1 MIGFKCKNVKLHC
14 LWLVLA
20 AALSACTR
28 PVVLPEQT
36 TEPVAEPAPALPD
49 VAEQTPL
56 PAGKPEQ
63 LTAPLLY
70 GVLLGEIAG
79 QRGRMDVSAASY
91 LQAAKQSDDPRIAAR
106 ALKISV
112 YAKQPKMALQ
122 AARRWVELAPDSA
135 EARQML
141 AVLALRENQQQEAIE
156 QFEYLVQHSEV
167 GNGSPYQTMLALL
180 AREPD
185 RERALKVMDQLAALR
200 PDDPEAHFAYAR
212 LAVHA
217 ENWPLAEREIAR
229 SLELHPDW
237 AQALILQAQ
246 VSVKQDRGDVAR
258 TQMETALQRNPDD
271 LELQMA
277 YARLLV
283 DLEDFDAARKQY
295 RQLLKKQPDNAQ
307 VAYSLALLTLESG
320 DLKESARLFKKLV
333 KLDFQV
339 QQAYYYL
346 GAIAEEQKQPKRAM
360 RWYRKVD
367 KGDHWIEVQIRMARL
382 EAQDNDVDAARE
394 RLRRL
399 RLAQPAQT
407 QRLFLVEGEILAS
420 IDWNDEAFRL
430 YSEYLETRPDD
441 LEILYARSLIATQLD
456 RLDQAEAD
464 LRAVLKQE
472 PDNARALNALGYTLA
487 DRTDR
492 YEEALGY
499 IQKAYAQTPEDP
511 AVIDSMGWVLYR
523 LGRLQ
528 EARDHLQKAYAIT
541 GDGEIAA
548 HLGEVLWQM
557 GEKDAARAL
566 WKKARKASPGDPVL
580 EETVRRLSP

>member
-1 MIGFKCKNVKLHC
+1 MIGFKCKNLKMRC
-14 LWLVLA
+14 LWLVPA
-20 AALSACTR
+20 VALSACTR
-28 PVVLPEQT
+28 PVVSPEQT
-36 TEPVAEPAPALPD
+36 PDIMPEPATTVPEVTQQAP
-49 VAEQTPL
+49 Q
-56 PAGKPEQ
+56 PAGKQEQ

-91 LQAAKQSDDPRIAAR
+91 LRAAEQSEDPRIASR
-106 ALKISV
+106 ALKIAV
-112 YAKQPKMALQ
+112 YAKQPQMALQ
-122 AARRWVELAPDSA
+122 AARRWVKLAPDSN

-141 AVLALRENQQQEAIE
+141 AVLALRENHQQEAIE
-156 QFEYLVQHSEV
+156 QFEYLVQNSQA

-185 RERALKVMDQLAALR
+185 RERALKVMEQLAALR

-246 VSVKQDRGDVAR
+246 VSIKQDRGDAAR
-258 TQMETALQRNPDD
+258 AQLEAALQRRPDD
-271 LELQMA
+271 MELQIA

-283 DLEDFDAARKQY
+283 DLEDFEAARRQY
-295 RQLLKKQPDNAQ
+295 RRLLKKQPDNAQ
-307 VAYSLALLTLESG
+307 IVYSLALLTLESG
-320 DLKESARLFKKLV
+320 ELKESGKLFKKLV
-333 KLDFQV
+333 KLDFQT

-360 RWYRKVD
+360 QWYRKVD
-367 KGDHWIEVQIRMARL
+367 KGDHWVEVQIRMARL
-382 EAQDNDVDAARE
+382 EAQGNEVDAARE

-399 RLAQPAQT
+399 RVAEPAQT
-407 QRLFLVEGEILAS
+407 QRLFLVEGEILAG
-420 IDWNDEAFRL
+420 IDWLDEAYRL
-430 YSEYLETRPDD
+430 YSEYLETRPGD
-441 LEILYARSLIATQLD
+441 LEILYARSLIATRLD
-456 RLDQAEAD
+456 RLAQAESD
-464 LRAVLKQE
+464 LRAILKQE

-499 IQKAYAQTPEDP
+499 IRKAYAQTPEDP

-528 EARDHLQKAYAIT
+528 EARDHLQKAYDMT

-548 HLGEVLWQM
+548 HLGEVLWHM
-557 GEKDAARAL
+557 GQRDAARAL
-566 WKKARKASPGDPVL
+566 WKEARKTSPGNPVL
-580 EETVRRLSP
+580 EDTVRRLSP

>member
-14 LWLVLA
+14 LWIVLTA
-20 AALSACTR
+20 TLGACTR
-28 PVVLPEQT
+28 PAVSPEQP
-36 TEPVAEPAPALPD
+36 TESVPESAPAQPE
-49 VAEQTPL
+49 AAGQPPQ

-91 LQAAKQSDDPRIAAR
+91 LRAAQQSDDPRIAAR
-106 ALKISV
+106 ALKIAV

-156 QFEYLVQHSEV
+156 QFEYLLQH
-167 GNGSPYQTMLALL
+167 NTAATGSPYQTLLALL

-185 RERALKVMDQLAALR
+185 RERALKVMEQLAALR
-200 PDDPEAHFAYAR
+200 PDDPEAHYAYAR

-229 SLELHPDW
+229 SLELRPDW

-246 VSVKQDRGDVAR
+246 VSIKQDRGDEAR
-258 TQMETALQRNPDD
+258 ARMEAALQRLPDD
-271 LELQMA
+271 MELQMA

-283 DLEDFDAARKQY
+283 DLEDFGAARKQY
-295 RQLLKKQPDNAQ
+295 RRLLKKQPDNAQ
-307 VAYSLALLTLESG
+307 VVYSLALLTLESG
-320 DLKESARLFKKLV
+320 DLKESGKLFEKLV
-333 KLDFQV
+333 KLDFQT

-346 GAIAEEQKQPKRAM
+346 GAIAEEQKKPKRAM
-360 RWYRKVD
+360 QWYRKVD

-382 EAQDNDVDAARE
+382 EAQENEVDAARE

-399 RLAQPAQT
+399 RLAQPGQT
-407 QRLFLVEGEILAS
+407 QRLFLVEGEILAG
-420 IDWNDEAFRL
+420 IDWYDEAYRL

-441 LEILYARSLIATQLD
+441 LEILYARSLIATHLD
-456 RLDQAEAD
+456 RIDQAESD

-528 EARDHLQKAYAIT
+528 EARAHLQKAYDMT
-541 GDGEIAA
+541 GDSEIAA

-557 GEKDAARAL
+557 GERDAARAL
-566 WKKARKASPGDPVL
+566 WNKARKATPGDPVL
-580 EETVRRLSP
+580 EETVRRFSP